1 MIIYKNI
8 LRTVLLCV
16 LLMFFL
22 SSCTSKAE
30 FAGIYKTDAA
40 ASKKQSELEL
50 KEDGEGIWR
59 VGDNE
64 ETFSWYVKGDEI
76 RLNTKKGG
84 VIVAEIHENTLKIE
98 LTPGKILSFEKVK

>member
-1 MIIYKNI
+1 MTYKNI
-8 LRTVLLCV
+8 LRPVLLCA
-16 LLMFFL
+16 LLITFF
-22 SSCTSKAE
+22 SCTPKAE
-30 FAGIYKTDAA
+30 FAGIYRTDPAT
-40 ASKKQSELEL
+40 SEKQSELEL

-84 VIVAEIHENTLKIE
+84 VIVAKIHENSLDIT
-98 LTPGKILSFEKVK
+98 LTPGKALSFKKAE

>member
-16 LLMFFL
+16 LLIFFL

-40 ASKKQSELEL
+40 ASKQSELEL

-59 VGDNE
+59 VGDNA

-84 VIVAEIHENTLKIE
+84 VIVAKIHGDTLKIA
-98 LTPGKILSFEKVK
+98 LTPGKVLSFEKVK